1 MAFFIVIGTNN
12 DVKCVVD
19 EVKNAHL
26 RHNVITSGCI
36 LHQDDGLYYEWE
48 VFNEQG
54 EKEAENKEVVRLQDA
69 LTNQISQFR
78 TLLPEDAIPNV
89 FIVSSSFT
97 REECDTLRMV
107 CDELCQ
113 IRGARLGG
121 LLVDIVLLGYD
132 INKPND
138 VTIRPHWRLLE
149 SIGGFSNG
157 GCFHTNVLYINN
169 MDYMG
174 AATNIDARILG
185 RFLCHWSKMVCTG
198 GYDPKSIVHSHVY
211 SIGMSEHQYDVRDL
225 NDFFKISAEEKILG
239 RRLDSL
245 PSPDTQEL
253 LDTNYFAKIDLD
265 LPWLDGLLEVSSR
278 WEQYC
283 STSWDSSK
291 PLDENTYSVSKQE
304 LVIASFLNS
313 FLELYISEEKRII
326 DGLQIELDRNEANK
340 AEFIERLGGQEELSG
355 NDEGDDVLKDS
366 IDALDSEIDNINN
379 EIRLHEEN
387 IERNTF
393 VCADE
398 FYERF
403 RERELIT
410 EEDEEEYDSSRLVVE
425 ELTSYVKSEDGIRV
439 MREAIERATVMDIL
453 PDSYPAS
460 EVLNIGRVLAITPAL
475 NQTSTIP
482 QQSGPCTKQPQDN
495 PGCLVWFMG
504 LFRKDKSSVNVGLDI
519 ADPGQLIADDVRESL
534 DDMLSKA
541 VSALQK
547 ADRVRSWWDQL
558 QQMIDSERTRRE
570 ECRLLM
576 DGESC
581 ISGEFVLG
589 KEGFAINSHRKS
601 TSLIDMNRVRH
612 FRDTDTFYRQNV
624 NKFIDCWFDKSI
636 DIEERMTMPELIKCQ
651 IIDPIVGAYH
661 TLKWDGSNPFVN
673 ENITDAEIHAY
684 IEHDLNQSKPFV
696 EYVRVPESNLASNLS
711 VSFFSNN
718 QNIPAGSEEF
728 RTRYNISAES
738 LMPVYLN
745 DFVNSLCVVQVMDIP
760 DHVEALMDFR
770 PRREYRLGRLSADI
784 QDEAIRIVGDAI
796 TVEEKARAIYNW
808 ICDNISY
815 DTTRQ
820 IHDAEACYRTRM
832 GVCQAYC
839 ELFCLMADAVGVT
852 SDVIVG
858 KTKDQEGK
866 ICDDAHSWV
875 FVYTHAYE
883 GILIDPT
890 WGAGSVDGV
899 SFIRSH
905 DHSKWFDVSPY
916 WMVFSHLPNN
926 PCWLRLDMT
935 VTKEQFAQLPVVEM
949 TGENNGRDVLFECLS
964 RI

>member
-12 DVKCVVD
+12 NVKCVVD

-36 LHQDDGLYYEWE
+36 LQQDGGLYYEWE
-48 VFNEQG
+48 VFNERG
-54 EKEAENKEVVRLQDA
+54 EKEAEDKESVWLHDA

-78 TLLPEDAIPNV
+78 TLIPEDAIPNV

-97 REECDTLRMV
+97 REECDMLRMV

-113 IRGARLGG
+113 IRGAKLGG
-121 LLVDIVLLGYD
+121 LRVDIVLLGYD
-132 INKPND
+132 INNPND

-149 SIGGFSNG
+149 SIGTFGKG

-174 AATNIDARILG
+174 AATNIDAHILG
-185 RFLCHWSKMVCTG
+185 RFLCHWSKMVCAG

-225 NDFFKISAEEKILG
+225 NDFFKISAEEKILC
-239 RRLDSL
+239 RRLDSS
-245 PSPDTQEL
+245 PSADTQEL
-253 LDTNYFAKIDLD
+253 LDTNYFAKIDLN
-265 LPWLDGLLEVSSR
+265 LPWIDGLLEVSSR

-283 STSWDSSK
+283 SKPWDPSK
-291 PLDENTYSVSKQE
+291 PLDENSYSVSKQE
-304 LVIASFLNS
+304 LVIASYLNS
-313 FLELYISEEKRII
+313 FLKLYVSEEKRVI
-326 DGLQIELDRNEANK
+326 DGLQIELDGNEAKK
-340 AEFIERLGGQEELSG
+340 AELIERVGGQEEFSD
-355 NDEGDDVLKDS
+355 NYEGDDVLKDR
-366 IDALDSEIDNINN
+366 IDALDAEIDNINN
-379 EIRLHEEN
+379 EIRLHEKN

-410 EEDEEEYDSSRLVVE
+410 EEDEEEYASSRLVVD

-439 MREAIERATVMDIL
+439 MREALERATVIDPL
-453 PDSYPAS
+453 PDFYPES
-460 EVLNIGRVLAITPAL
+460 EVLNIGRALAITPAL

-482 QQSGPCTKQPQDN
+482 QQSVSCEKQPQN
-495 PGCLVWFMG
+495 TPGCLMWFMG
-504 LFRKDKSSVNVGLDI
+504 LLRKDKSSIDVGLDI
-519 ADPGQLIADDVRESL
+519 TDSGQLIADDVRKPL
-534 DDMLSKA
+534 DEMLSKSVA
-541 VSALQK
+541 AMQK
-547 ADRVRSWWDQL
+547 VDRVRSWWEQL
-558 QQMIDSERTRRE
+558 QQMIDSERARRE

-576 DGESC
+576 DGERS
-581 ISGEFVLG
+581 IGGELEFGKDGFV
-589 KEGFAINSHRKS
+589 INSHRKS

-612 FRDTDTFYRQNV
+612 FRDTDTFYRQNI
-624 NKFIDCWFDKSI
+624 NELINRWFDKSI
-636 DIEERMTMPELIKCQ
+636 DVEERMTMPELIKCRV
-651 IIDPIVGAYH
+651 IDPIVGAYH
-661 TLKWDGSNPFVN
+661 TLRWDGSNPFVN

-684 IEHDLNQSKPFV
+684 VEHDLNQSKPFV
-696 EYVRVPESNLASNLS
+696 EYVRVPESNIASNLS

-718 QNIPAGSEEF
+718 QNIPTGPEEF
-728 RTRYNISAES
+728 RVRYNISAES
-738 LMPVYLN
+738 LMPVHLN
-745 DFVNSLCVVQVMDIP
+745 DFVNSLCVAQVMDVP

-770 PRREYRLGRLSADI
+770 PRREYRLGRVSADI
-784 QDEAIRIVGDAI
+784 QNEVARIVEGAI
-796 TVEEKARAIYNW
+796 TIEEKARAIYNW
-808 ICDNISY
+808 ICDNVSY

-820 IHDAEACYRTRM
+820 IHDAEACYRTRR

-839 ELFCLMADAVGVT
+839 ELFCHMADAVGIT
-852 SDVIVG
+852 SDIIMG
-858 KTKDQEGK
+858 KAKEHDGR

-875 FVYTHAYE
+875 FVYTHAYD

-890 WGAGSVDGV
+890 WGAGFVDGV
-899 SFIRSH
+899 SFVRSH

-916 WMVFSHLPNN
+916 WMIFSHFPNN
-926 PCWLRLDMT
+926 PCWLRLDMAIT
-935 VTKEQFAQLPVVEM
+935 EEQFAQLPVVEM
-949 TGENNGRDVLFECLS
+949 TCENNGRDVLFECLS